1 MSNISDQMEEIK
13 ALISSDSKTDR
24 SFGYSTLLHFQEQ
37 SSDSPPSIQALI
49 QSSRGLINL
58 IVSDIHHEDEE
69 VASQALKCLG
79 FMIYHPSLIATIPA
93 EDGRLVLESLAKLI
107 TVTKMKSVCNLG
119 VWCISM
125 QQFDTPL
132 LAACF
137 DTLLPAVVHALDN
150 PSGSLSTTFEA
161 LQAVAKL
168 TAQMSEVMRESS
180 HLWAPPI
187 YRRLLSI
194 DKRERDMSE
203 RCLLK
208 IRSTILPAP
217 TSLSKAIIEDMRKNR
232 LTGMKGCLDKGMK
245 VQAVQAWGWFISF
258 LGSGAL
264 KNRHLVND
272 MLKVLEQTFSDHNPQ
287 VQIASLVAWQ
297 GLIDALVHPQILSC
311 KKNASSQL
319 QTSSGKNSELTL
331 NGFSKSLK
339 LAMTPLIGIISS
351 KCDVSVLSS
360 CLNTWCYLL
369 HKLDTSIN
377 SPSVIK
383 LALDPMFQAIF
394 KMGPDSK
401 SIQLWNFCLD
411 LLEDCISAKCSD
423 LISDPKDQV
432 NLCLS
437 ARTILPS
444 SGKYSWKQYP
454 IKWLP
459 WDLSQLDFYLKMI
472 AIIITHVAPTVSPE
486 SKKSACDAAVRIFRS
501 VLKGVQMEFR
511 NPLNNYDNIMFCLNR
526 IFSFMKKVSEDTSS
540 EGVGDLFNTSLYLIE
555 AAVDELEPSIMESP
569 LYKVALDINY
579 VGTLDSVKH
588 SKIQHQC
595 SFMDMVSPMVY
606 LTVLYLSLVVQ
617 LTTISI
623 LEMELILPRLQ
634 SFYKSVL
641 SSDDPLE
648 SFLAS
653 VGLLYGHI
661 GFKYMEIWMVMVTC
675 LNGYIDGMKDL
686 SLFKTDSDSSFYRA
700 VCHLLSYPF
709 ILLSWSE
716 KDLTLLKSGDTLK
729 ESFVLSEERKLE
741 QVIEIWKSL
750 YGSVCVAY
758 FKLFATNTLGCDLCA
773 MLNSYFDE
781 NRSIFEYNS
790 ELGLC
795 NKDLEFACIS
805 FSGNVL
811 VCILEQKLTSDTGES
826 GKECSVCIESSGLI
840 NIFEFASRVMKFFYI
855 NMAKEP
861 ASGVV
866 NSRVFSALTLFISR
880 LHSKQDILSFFEIV
894 SGPLLQ
900 WLSHQD
906 IKDENVKDKL
916 GILWAE
922 ILNRLRR
929 SQPLLT
935 FDSSFLKLQASL
947 LEKTL
952 DHWNTFISDET
963 IIFWNS
969 TFGKQVNLE
978 YPQNLL
984 HVLHKLSRNGRIS
997 LYNRSKSFVA
1007 RCSTLETATAT
1018 KCCKITSTQNRS
1030 SKRVEL
1036 TEEGM
1041 TAGFNQKVSP
1051 PLNSKR
1057 KRVELTEHQKE
1068 VRRAQQGRARD
1079 CNGHGPGVRTYTS
1092 LDFSQGNEESQ
1103 DSQDIRDSEAMLE
1116 MWRRVG

>member
-13 ALISSDSKTDR
+13 ALISSDSETDR

-49 QSSRGLINL
+49 QSSRSLINL

-107 TVTKMKSVCNLG
+107 SVTKMKSVCNLG

-132 LAACF
+132 VAACF

-217 TSLSKAIIEDMRKNR
+217 TSLSKEKSADGDEGLFRQGYEGSSCP
-232 LTGMKGCLDKGMK
+232 GMGVVYQLPRIWCFEEQTSSKY
-245 VQAVQAWGWFISF
+245 
-258 LGSGAL
+258 
-264 KNRHLVND
+264 

-339 LAMTPLIGIISS
+339 LTMTPLIGIISS
-351 KCDVSVLSS
+351 KCDVSVLRPP
-360 CLNTWCYLL
+360 LNTWCYLL

-401 SIQLWNFCLD
+401 
-411 LLEDCISAKCSD
+411 
-423 LISDPKDQV
+423 
-432 NLCLS
+432 
-437 ARTILPS
+437 
-444 SGKYSWKQYP
+444 KY
-454 IKWLP
+454 
-459 WDLSQLDFYLKMI
+459 
-472 AIIITHVAPTVSPE
+472 V
-486 SKKSACDAAVRIFRS
+486 
-501 VLKGVQMEFR
+501 
-511 NPLNNYDNIMFCLNR
+511 
-526 IFSFMKKVSEDTSS
+526 SFMKKVSEDTSS
-540 EGVGDLFNTSLYLIE
+540 E
-555 AAVDELEPSIMESP
+555 
-569 LYKVALDINY
+569 
-579 VGTLDSVKH
+579 
-588 SKIQHQC
+588 
-595 SFMDMVSPMVY
+595 
-606 LTVLYLSLVVQ
+606 
-617 LTTISI
+617 
-623 LEMELILPRLQ
+623 
-634 SFYKSVL
+634 
-641 SSDDPLE
+641 
-648 SFLAS
+648 
-653 VGLLYGHI
+653 
-661 GFKYMEIWMVMVTC
+661 
-675 LNGYIDGMKDL
+675 
-686 SLFKTDSDSSFYRA
+686 
-700 VCHLLSYPF
+700 
-709 ILLSWSE
+709 
-716 KDLTLLKSGDTLK
+716 
-729 ESFVLSEERKLE
+729 EERKLE

-1041 TAGFNQKVSP
+1041 DLTKGLAAIEFKTKKSGTDRASKGSKTSTTRKGEGLQWTWSWGPNLYKSRLFAGKRGVARQSGYPRFRSHVGDVEKSWITVFYACNL
-1051 PLNSKR
+1051 PLPAKSFD
-1057 KRVELTEHQKE
+1057 V
-1068 VRRAQQGRARD
+1068 VR
-1079 CNGHGPGVRTYTS
+1079 
-1092 LDFSQGNEESQ
+1092 
-1103 DSQDIRDSEAMLE
+1103 
-1116 MWRRVG
+1116 